1 MSTSTLDHDACA
13 ADLEQRIKDKGSEAI
28 AMAVKRNSL
37 GARRCYVEMA
47 ALIAQRT
54 PETVA
59 RMERERGLR

>member
-1 MSTSTLDHDACA
+1 MRRVALF
-13 ADLEQRIKDKGSEAI
+13 L
-28 AMAVKRNSL
+28 AVERDSL
-37 GARRCYVEMA
+37 GARRCYVELA

>member
-1 MSTSTLDHDACA
+1 MNTSTLNHDVCA
-13 ADLEQRIKDKGSEAI
+13 AELERRIKAKGDEA
-28 AMAVKRNSL
+28 MFLAVERDSL
-37 GARRCYVEMA
+37 GARRCYVELA